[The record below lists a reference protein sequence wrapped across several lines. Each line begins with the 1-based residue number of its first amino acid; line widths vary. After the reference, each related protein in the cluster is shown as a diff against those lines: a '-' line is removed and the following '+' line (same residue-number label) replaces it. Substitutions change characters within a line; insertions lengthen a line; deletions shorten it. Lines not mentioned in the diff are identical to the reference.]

1 MRPTGAVLLGLYQRD
16 IRSEARGFLREV
28 GAEYPSVR
36 DPEDDTARSWG
47 ATGIPETYFL
57 DAKGR
62 VVAHVPGPI
71 DAGQLRRG
79 ARRGPGGSRDA
90 SAAQRWAQEERG
102 LGAKP
107 GDR

>member
-1 MRPTGAVLLGLYQRD
+1 MRPTGAVLLGLNQRD

-79 ARRGPGGSRDA
+79 LAAAREGRATLLPRSDGLKR
-90 SAAQRWAQEERG
+90 SAG
-102 LGAKP
+102 
-107 GDR
+107 